1 VEVGMNRP
9 PAPAGPAATATRA
22 ATASQPGSY
31 RQTSPLAA
39 RPAVTAPDSSAPTPH
54 EAHPSGRTQPLLG
67 LAGLTFVVPF
77 FFLLAAA
84 LGGAE
89 ASLLV
94 LGPLTTFALPV
105 IAMVAFWWQDW
116 PGNALRA
123 GWSGLVDTLIVVVAG
138 VALTIVGQIV
148 VSRFDLRGVF
158 SPETRPGHAAT
169 FPSTIGLGASAFTA
183 ILQLTLVCERWPLQR
198 LNRIWSGVA
207 ALVLA
212 WGIAVAA
219 YLLLVNLDDVPAAV
233 RAADGLRNPHGPV
246 PAPVYG
252 AVLITLGVW
261 QVILFVVLR
270 GLPFALIRQ
279 QGLRLAAGNAGVAA
293 GTALT
298 FYLLYGVA
306 GWPAGLITAVGG
318 VVIAAGLLVAMLF
331 EGWPAVR
338 LRPRLG
344 RAAVLGLIAAVAALL
359 YVVLRAYADQIDFR
373 RATADDWVA
382 LASLNFLALGVVLHV
397 AVWRRWPVVTDGGR
411 SAA

>member
-1 VEVGMNRP
+1 MRRS
-9 PAPAGPAATATRA
+9 PAPATAK
-22 ATASQPGSY
+22 QPGSY

-39 RPAVTAPDSSAPTPH
+39 RPALTVPDSSASAPR
-54 EAHPSGRTQPLLG
+54 EAHPPGRTQPLLG

-77 FFLLAAA
+77 FFVLAAA

-148 VSRFDLRGVF
+148 VSRFDPRGVF
-158 SPETRPGHAAT
+158 SPETHPGHAAT
-169 FPSTIGLGASAFTA
+169 FPSTIGLGASAFTV
-183 ILQLTLVCERWPLQR
+183 ILQLTLVCERWPLKALAGAHSDELHGPRR
-198 LNRIWSGVA
+198 LGRIWSGVA
-207 ALVLA
+207 ALALA
-212 WGIAVAA
+212 WAIAVAA
-219 YLLLVNLDDVPAAV
+219 YLALVNLDDVPAAV
-233 RAADGLRNPHGPV
+233 RAADDLRNPHGPV

-252 AVLITLGVW
+252 AALITLGVW
-261 QVILFVVLR
+261 QVVLFVVLR
-270 GLPFALIRQ
+270 GLPFTLIPY
-279 QGLRLAAGNAGVAA
+279 QGLRLLAGNAGVAA
-293 GTALT
+293 GTAVT
-298 FYLLYGVA
+298 FFLLYGVA
-306 GWPAGLITAVGG
+306 GLPPGRITAVGG

-338 LRPRLG
+338 LTPGPG
-344 RAAVLGLIAAVAALL
+344 RAVVLGLVGAVAALL
-359 YVVLRAYADQIDFR
+359 YLVLRAYAEQIEFR
-373 RATADDWVA
+373 RATPDDWVA

-397 AVWRRWPVVTDGGR
+397 AVWRRWPVVDAGGPPR
-411 SAA
+411 